1 MIYASDNLGYIY
13 AFDYKKNKVIWAK
26 NYKIP
31 FRSNLKI
38 SDKRL
43 VASNQNNSLYF
54 FDLKNGNQIKLI
66 PTEDTLVKNKFI
78 NNISLNDTHNLF
90 LNTYGSLYAIDN
102 TNIKI
107 NWFLNL
113 NQSINLNTSSLFEG
127 SPIINDGNKIVISSK
142 QFTYILDN
150 NTGSILHKKNF
161 SVSIKPIIVQDYL
174 FLITN
179 NDLLISRDLET
190 GKIIYALDIN
200 QKIADFLNTK
210 KKKASYKIFFIA
222 NEKIL
227 IFLENSY
234 VLTFNLYG
242 TLEKIKKL
250 PSKLNTCPILVD
262 GSIIYINKRNKI
274 IIIN

>member
-1 MIYASDNLGYIY
+1 M
-13 AFDYKKNKVIWAK
+13 
-26 NYKIP
+26 
-31 FRSNLKI
+31 
-38 SDKRL
+38 
-43 VASNQNNSLYF
+43 
-54 FDLKNGNQIKLI
+54 
-66 PTEDTLVKNKFI
+66 
-78 NNISLNDTHNLF
+78 
-90 LNTYGSLYAIDN
+90 
-102 TNIKI
+102 
-107 NWFLNL
+107 
-113 NQSINLNTSSLFEG
+113 
-127 SPIINDGNKIVISSK
+127 
-142 QFTYILDN
+142 DN

-179 NDLLISRDLET
+179 NDLLISMDLET

-210 KKKASYKIFFIA
+210 KKKLLIRFFIA

-250 PSKLNTCPILVD
+250 PSKLNTFPILVD